1 MIINLAHKIELNPNN
16 KQANFLSRAC
26 GVSRFTYNWGLA
38 EWKRQYESG
47 LKPSGFGIKKEF
59 NAIKKDLFPWIIE
72 SPRDANSQPFADL
85 QTAFNNFF
93 KGKSGYPVFKK
104 KGQND
109 SFYIAND
116 QFKIDCKKIR
126 IPKTGWIRLKESL
139 NLSGKILSGTVSRI
153 ADKWFVSINLSM
165 EITPPTFKNQ
175 EVVGVDLG
183 VKQLAVLSNGEQIEG
198 TKPHKNLLDKLR
210 RLNKS
215 LSRKVK
221 GSKNW
226 LKSKLKLSKLHARI
240 ANIRKDALH
249 KLTTKLVQE
258 FDVIGIENLNVSGM
272 VRNHKLARSILDMGF
287 SEFRRQLEYKSVIAG
302 VKIVFANRFFP
313 SSKMCSRCGNVK
325 SDLTLSDRVYCC
337 NTCGF
342 KLDRDLNAAI
352 NLKNIAVGSTVS
364 ACGLI
369 SSDTAKLVA
378 A

>member
-1 MIINLAHKIELNPNN
+1 
-16 KQANFLSRAC
+16 
-26 GVSRFTYNWGLA
+26 
-38 EWKRQYESG
+38 
-47 LKPSGFGIKKEF
+47 
-59 NAIKKDLFPWIIE
+59 
-72 SPRDANSQPFADL
+72 
-85 QTAFNNFF
+85 
-93 KGKSGYPVFKK
+93 
-104 KGQND
+104 
-109 SFYIAND
+109 
-116 QFKIDCKKIR
+116 
-126 IPKTGWIRLKESL
+126 
-139 NLSGKILSGTVSRI
+139 
-153 ADKWFVSINLSM
+153 M

-258 FDVIGIENLNVSGM
+258 FDVIGIEDLKVSGM

-302 VKIVFANRFFP
+302 LKIVFANRFFP

-337 NTCGF
+337 NNCGF

-369 SSDTAKLVA
+369 SSDTAKLIA